1 MTDALSLFTLIVMSV
16 EEPKFVEIHYFKQV
30 RNPSLKQYL
39 IRRAIKE
46 AGIKTKNMKG
56 ITVNPET
63 GRPMPQSALS
73 ISQEVKGFTAEK
85 LLVLHPEWKEEYE
98 REYRKRRK
106 TT

>member
-1 MTDALSLFTLIVMSV
+1 M

-30 RNPSLKQYL
+30 RNPSLKQYV

-63 GRPMPQSALS
+63 GGLMPQSALS
-73 ISQEVKGFTAEK
+73 ISREVKGFTAEK
-85 LLVLHPEWKEEYE
+85 LLELHPEWKEEYE
-98 REYRKRRK
+98 REYGERRK

>member
-1 MTDALSLFTLIVMSV
+1 M
-16 EEPKFVEIHYFKQV
+16 EEPKFVEVHYFKQV

-39 IRRAIKE
+39 VRRAITE
-46 AGIKTKNMKG
+46 AGVKTRDMKG

-73 ISQEVKGFTAEK
+73 ISQEVKGLTAEK
-85 LLVLHPEWKEEYE
+85 LLELHPEWQEEYE
-98 REYRKRRK
+98 REYGKRRK